1 MSKKPVPKKQQSK
14 SSSRSR
20 HSKWVC
26 EQRKKL
32 SKALVLDKC
41 PTTGEVKLRHHA
53 SPSGIYKG
61 RQVTT
66 GGKANAN
73 ATEKITAIE
82 A

>member
-20 HSKWVC
+20 HSKWVN

-32 SKALVLDKC
+32 ENRIVLDKC
-41 PTTGEVKLRHHA
+41 PTTGETKLRHFA
-53 SPSGIYKG
+53 SPNGIYKG
-61 RQVTT
+61 RQVTKT
-66 GGKANAN
+66 KAGD
-73 ATEKITAIE
+73 TVKVTAIE

>member
-20 HSKWVC
+20 HSKWVN

-32 SKALVLDKC
+32 ENNLVLDKC
-41 PTTGEVKLRHHA
+41 PTTGETKLRHFA
-53 SPSGIYKG
+53 SPSGNYKG
-61 RQVTT
+61 RQVVAGAKTASPK
-66 GGKANAN
+66 KAV
-73 ATEKITAIE
+73 KAIE

>member
-20 HSKWVC
+20 HSKWVS

-32 SKALVLDKC
+32 EDRVVLDKC
-41 PTTGEVKLRHHA
+41 PETGETKLRHFA
-53 SPSGIYKG
+53 SPSGNYKG
-61 RQVTT
+61 RQVTNV
-66 GGKANAN
+66 KAAKS
-73 ATEKITAIE
+73 TKVKAIE

>member
-20 HSKWVC
+20 HSKWVN

-32 SKALVLDKC
+32 ENAVVLDKC
-41 PTTGEVKLRHHA
+41 PTTGETKLRHFA
-53 SPSGIYKG
+53 SPSGMYKG
-61 RQVTT
+61 RKVTT
-66 GGKANAN
+66 GGSSK
-73 ATEKITAIE
+73 TEAAKVTAIE

>member
-20 HSKWVC
+20 HSKWVN

-32 SKALVLDKC
+32 SNALVLDTC
-41 PTTGEVKLRHHA
+41 PTTGETKLRHLA
-53 SPSGIYKG
+53 SPSGMYKG

-66 GGKANAN
+66 GGKAN
-73 ATEKITAIE
+73 TDKKVTAIE